1 MPRSQDT
8 CPCCSQSQAGSISEG
23 QRPST
28 NSDGLR
34 KAHSAGHSQN
44 TLVFFMNIPA
54 KSDDRQSF
62 GTKCDPTFAYNRDA
76 D

>member
-1 MPRSQDT
+1 M
-8 CPCCSQSQAGSISEG
+8 
-23 QRPST
+23 